1 MPLKQIANNEHAHKK
16 TALADGLFM
25 GRIIRLAPPHLH
37 PSAAAD
43 RRTPVRL
50 GFAVKLTSVSS
61 RLCIRRFHKKTA
73 LADGFF
79 MGRIMRLELTTSG
92 TTNQRSNQLS

>member
-25 GRIIRLAPPHLH
+25 GRIIRLAPLHLQ

-61 RLCIRRFHKKTA
+61 RLCIRRFHKKNRPCGRLFYGADYETRTHDIWYHKPA
-73 LADGFF
+73 L
-79 MGRIMRLELTTSG
+79 
-92 TTNQRSNQLS
+92 